1 MIYSIR
7 DLVTVLDV
15 ATNTVRKRE
24 LLSGFLMS
32 LAVFFGGLSITL
44 MMIDRETKEIKIV

>member
-15 ATNTVRKRE
+15 ATSTARKRE
-24 LLSGFLMS
+24 LLGGFLMS

-44 MMIDRETKEIKIV
+44 MTIDNEVKENKK